1 MKEFTLS
8 EKKLFFGTIGSLYEA
23 GYSYTDIFKTI
34 ETSTT
39 NKKIIQLAYII
50 RTGLDAGTPVTA
62 LVKRYKD
69 IIGPQYTMLFCAGDT
84 AGKLEETTETILKDI
99 RRTENL
105 RNSIISSLTYPV
117 LLLLGAIGVL
127 MFCHFFFFKIFENM
141 TASIN
146 LSALFFSAIFKICI
160 VYAAIFGFVFYLF
173 LDKKLSAKIL
183 DFIKEHTFLAP
194 LIKNIYYTNFF
205 SVLAAFYDAGIPIRE
220 SVETASDL
228 FKTKREILG
237 LVRTNSML
245 ENNADVT
252 SAFMASLLFDNN
264 TMSHISV
271 GEKTGK
277 LGQEFKTIAKIYEKN
292 IKTTLDVIISILQ
305 PAAIVLVGIL
315 VGYIAVNFYGR
326 LYGGIFNSL

>member
-141 TASIN
+141 TANIN
-146 LSALFFSAIFKICI
+146 LSALFSAQYLK
-160 VYAAIFGFVFYLF
+160 YALCMRLF
-173 LDKKLSAKIL
+173 LDLFFIFFWIKSFQQKIL

-194 LIKNIYYTNFF
+194 LIKKYLLYKF
-205 SVLAAFYDAGIPIRE
+205 
-220 SVETASDL
+220 L
-228 FKTKREILG
+228 FGACSL
-237 LVRTNSML
+237 
-245 ENNADVT
+245 
-252 SAFMASLLFDNN
+252 FM
-264 TMSHISV
+264 MRV
-271 GEKTGK
+271 
-277 LGQEFKTIAKIYEKN
+277 Y
-292 IKTTLDVIISILQ
+292 
-305 PAAIVLVGIL
+305 
-315 VGYIAVNFYGR
+315 R
-326 LYGGIFNSL
+326 